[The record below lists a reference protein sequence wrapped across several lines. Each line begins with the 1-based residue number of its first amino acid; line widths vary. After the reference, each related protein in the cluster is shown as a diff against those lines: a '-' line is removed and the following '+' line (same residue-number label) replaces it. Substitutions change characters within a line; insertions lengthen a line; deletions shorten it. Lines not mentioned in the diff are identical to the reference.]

1 MAVWRGIY
9 VKRDYLADY
18 RAWAQTDNE
27 NLLNGVPTN
36 EVAERHAS
44 YILKHFPPSA
54 GGGASVLDVGC
65 GSVTLLRKFA
75 ASGTAAQLVGTLPST
90 EELEA
95 AKRILR
101 RSGLDHR
108 ISIRLSTVTALDFS
122 DNSFDAVYANEIF
135 HYVDAD
141 EASMALREMKRVLRP
156 GGLLFVGSLP
166 DRDEH
171 AAVRECV
178 GPLTHLRRRLSDGRI
193 PYSRLK
199 LVLLT
204 LRYALTGK
212 GYVVW
217 QSTPFFASPEEF
229 SSMLRQS
236 GFVLSRVENPH
247 AGTRWNYLAQ
257 APLERAELEVDA
269 EGSALQRLEG
279 EVNPS

>member
-1 MAVWRGIY
+1 MTVWRGIY

-18 RAWAQTDNE
+18 QSFAQTGNE
-27 NLLNGVPTN
+27 NLLNGVPTS

-44 YILKHFPPSA
+44 HILEHFPPPA
-54 GGGASVLDVGC
+54 RRGGVRVLDVGC

-75 ASGTAAQLVGTLPST
+75 TSSLAAQLVGTLPST
-90 EELEA
+90 EELEV
-95 AKRILR
+95 AKRILCR
-101 RSGLDHR
+101 NGLDHR
-108 ISIRLSTVTALDFS
+108 ISIKLSTVTALDFS
-122 DNSFDAVYANEIF
+122 DNSFDAVYANEVL
-135 HYVDAD
+135 HYV
-141 EASMALREMKRVLRP
+141 EAHEARMALRELKRVLRP

-166 DRDEH
+166 DHDEH
-171 AAVRECV
+171 AAGRESL
-178 GPLTHLRRRLSDGRI
+178 GPLRHLSRRLFDGRI

-257 APLERAELEVDA
+257 APSE
-269 EGSALQRLEG
+269 
-279 EVNPS
+279 